1 MKFQGRGTTYLSPR
15 DTAGNIGAATIK
27 ICTDALS
34 LALNEDTFSHFN
46 KCGAIDV
53 EDFRG
58 TKSQGAEITLTLADI
73 ADEEIMAMGMNGRID
88 AVGTPDTVTGE
99 NLPLNI
105 AAGDSYY
112 LGGNTAHQN
121 ITGLTFTDS
130 ASPSA
135 GNLTEGTDYELNAVT
150 GRVDFIGDNI
160 SGFTQP
166 FVAAYGYTDKRAVS
180 FFTNPSQEYALRY
193 DFINKANNNAPG
205 LAELY
210 RVRFSVFDNLDLQ
223 PDELSI
229 PTMKG
234 SALADTNKTDTD
246 RLGRF
251 GRILF

>member
-15 DTAGNIGAATIK
+15 DTSGNIGAATLK

-34 LALNEDTFSHFN
+34 LGLNEDTFSHFN
-46 KCGAIDV
+46 KCGAVDV

-58 TKSQGAEITLTLADI
+58 TKSQGAEITLTVADI
-73 ADEEIMAMGMNGRID
+73 ADEEVMAMGMNGRID
-88 AVGTPDTVTGE
+88 AVGTPDTVTDE
-99 NLPLNI
+99 ALPSGI
-105 AAGDSYY
+105 VAGDSYY

-121 ITGLTFTDS
+121 ITSLVLSES
-130 ASPSA
+130 ASGGGSP
-135 GNLTEGTDYELNAVT
+135 LTEGTDYTVNAVT
-150 GRVDFIGDNI
+150 GRVDFIGDL

-166 FVAAYGYTDKRAVS
+166 FSAAYGYTDKKAVS
-180 FFTNPSQEYALRY
+180 FFTNPAQEWALRY
-193 DFINKANNNAPG
+193 DFINKANNNNPG

-234 SALADTNKTDTD
+234 SALADPNKADSD

-251 GRILF
+251 GRIIL